1 MNISDIRAV
10 LRTLVENEETT
21 FKQIALESGLSTGT
35 ISSFINDKYKG
46 DNERVSQM
54 LQRWLE
60 KYHAVAE
67 LPEPPRFVETQTVK
81 QIWTSMRFASLT
93 ESIAVVCGNPGVGKT
108 EAAREYRRTNNN
120 VWMITIT
127 PSCASVLECL
137 TELAFELGMNDA
149 PRRKGPL
156 SRALRRRLEGTQ
168 GLVIIDE
175 ADHLGAEVLE
185 ELRLLQESTR
195 IGLVLMGNHRV
206 YSNMTGGNRT
216 VEFARLF
223 SRIAKRTAIN
233 KTKKADVKAIA
244 DAWQINGE
252 KELELLQQIAQK
264 PGALRILN
272 HSLRLAAMT
281 AHGKGERVNEDYLRQ
296 AFRELDLDVDI
307 STLLRN

>member
-1 MNISDIRAV
+1 MNISDIRAG

-35 ISSFINDKYKG
+35 ISSFINDKYNG
-46 DNERVSQM
+46 DNERVSQI

-156 SRALRRRLEGTQ
+156 SRALRRRLESTQ

>member
-1 MNISDIRAV
+1 MNISDIRAG
-10 LRTLVENEETT
+10 LRTLVESEKATYA
-21 FKQIALESGLSTGT
+21 QIARKSGVAAGTLSA
-35 ISSFINDKYKG
+35 FVNNKYNG
-46 DNERVSQM
+46 DNERVAQT
-54 LQRWLE
+54 LERWLE
-60 KYHAVAE
+60 NYHRAAE
-67 LPEPPRFVETQTVK
+67 LPEPPRFVETRTAR

-93 ESIAVVCGNPGVGKT
+93 ESISVICGNPGVGKT
-108 EAAREYRRTNNN
+108 EAAREFRRTNNN

-137 TELAFELGMNDA
+137 TELAYELGMNDA

-185 ELRLLQESTR
+185 ELRLLQESAR

-233 KTKKADVKAIA
+233 KTKIDDVKAIA
-244 DAWQINGE
+244 DAWQITGE
-252 KELELLQQIAQK
+252 NERELLQQIAQK

-307 STLLRN
+307 STLLRT

>member
-35 ISSFINDKYKG
+35 ISSFINDKYNG

-156 SRALRRRLEGTQ
+156 SRALRRCLEGTQ

>member
-1 MNISDIRAV
+1 MNISDIRAG

-35 ISSFINDKYKG
+35 ISSFINDKYNG
-46 DNERVSQM
+46 DNERVSQI

-195 IGLVLMGNHRV
+195 IGLVLIGNHRV

-252 KELELLQQIAQK
+252 NELELLQQIAQK

>member
-1 MNISDIRAV
+1 MNISDIRAG

-35 ISSFINDKYKG
+35 ISSFINDKYNG

-137 TELAFELGMNDA
+137 TELAFELGMNGA

-195 IGLVLMGNHRV
+195 TGLVLMGNHRV

-252 KELELLQQIAQK
+252 NELELLQQIAQK

>member
-1 MNISDIRAV
+1 MNISDIRAG

-35 ISSFINDKYKG
+35 ISSFINDKYNG

-149 PRRKGPL
+149 PRRTGPL

>member
-1 MNISDIRAV
+1 MNISDIRAG

-35 ISSFINDKYKG
+35 ISSFINDKYNG
-46 DNERVSQM
+46 DNERVSQI

-195 IGLVLMGNHRV
+195 IGLVLMGNHQV

>member
-1 MNISDIRAV
+1 MNISDIRAG
-10 LRTLVENEETT
+10 LRTLVESEKATYA
-21 FKQIALESGLSTGT
+21 QIARESGVAAGTLSA
-35 ISSFINDKYKG
+35 FVNDKYNG
-46 DNERVSQM
+46 DNERIAQT
-54 LQRWLE
+54 LERWLDN
-60 KYHAVAE
+60 YHRAAE
-67 LPEPPRFVETQTVK
+67 LPEPPRFVETKTVR

-108 EAAREYRRTNNN
+108 EAAREFRRTNNN

-137 TELAFELGMNDA
+137 TELAYELGMNDA

-185 ELRLLQESTR
+185 ELRLLQESAR

-244 DAWQINGE
+244 DAWQITGE
-252 KELELLQQIAQK
+252 NERELLQQIAQK

-307 STLLRN
+307 STLLRT

>member
-1 MNISDIRAV
+1 MNISDIRAG

-35 ISSFINDKYKG
+35 ISSFINDKYNG
-46 DNERVSQM
+46 DNERVSQI

-156 SRALRRRLEGTQ
+156 SRALRCRLEGTQ

>member
-1 MNISDIRAV
+1 MNISDIRAG
-10 LRTLVENEETT
+10 LRTLVESEKTT
-21 FKQIALESGLSTGT
+21 YSQIARESGVAAGTLSA
-35 ISSFINDKYKG
+35 FVNNKYNG
-46 DNERVSQM
+46 DNERVAQS
-54 LQRWLE
+54 LERWLE
-60 KYHAVAE
+60 NYHRAAE
-67 LPEPPRFVETQTVK
+67 LPEPPRFVETRTVR

-93 ESIAVVCGNPGVGKT
+93 ESIAVICGNPGVGKT
-108 EAAREYRRTNNN
+108 EAAREFRRTNNN

-137 TELAFELGMNDA
+137 TELAYELGMNDA

-185 ELRLLQESTR
+185 ELRLLQESAR

-233 KTKKADVKAIA
+233 KTKIDDVKAIA
-244 DAWQINGE
+244 DAWQITGE
-252 KELELLQQIAQK
+252 KERELLQQIAQK

>member
-1 MNISDIRAV
+1 MNISDIRAG

-35 ISSFINDKYKG
+35 ISSFINDKYNG

-233 KTKKADVKAIA
+233 KTKKADVRAIA

-252 KELELLQQIAQK
+252 SELELLQQIARK

-272 HSLRLAAMT
+272 HSLSLAAMT

>member
-1 MNISDIRAV
+1 MNISDIRAG

-35 ISSFINDKYKG
+35 ISSFINDKYNG
-46 DNERVSQM
+46 DNERVSQI

-296 AFRELDLDVDI
+296 AFRELDLDIDI

>member
-1 MNISDIRAV
+1 MKK
-10 LRTLVENEETT
+10 TT

-35 ISSFINDKYKG
+35 ISSFINDKYNG

-195 IGLVLMGNHRV
+195 TGLVLMGNHRV

>member
-1 MNISDIRAV
+1 MNISDIRAG

-35 ISSFINDKYKG
+35 ISSFINDKYNG
-46 DNERVSQM
+46 DNERVLQM

-149 PRRKGPL
+149 PRRQGPL

-175 ADHLGAEVLE
+175 ADHLGTEALE
-185 ELRLLQESTR
+185 ELRLLQESTH

-223 SRIAKRTAIN
+223 SRIAKPTAIN

-244 DAWQINGE
+244 DAWHINGE

>member
-21 FKQIALESGLSTGT
+21 FKQIALESELSTVT
-35 ISSFINDKYKG
+35 ISSFINDKYNG
-46 DNERVSQM
+46 DNERVSQI

>member
-1 MNISDIRAV
+1 MNISDIRAG

-35 ISSFINDKYKG
+35 ISSFINDKYNG

-195 IGLVLMGNHRV
+195 TGLVLMGNHRV

-296 AFRELDLDVDI
+296 AFRDLDLDVDI

>member
-1 MNISDIRAV
+1 MNISDIRAG
-10 LRTLVENEETT
+10 LRTLVESEKTT
-21 FKQIALESGLSTGT
+21 YAQIARESGVAAGTLSA
-35 ISSFINDKYKG
+35 FVNNKYNG
-46 DNERVSQM
+46 DNERVAQT
-54 LQRWLE
+54 LERWLE
-60 KYHAVAE
+60 NYHHAAE
-67 LPEPPRFVETQTVK
+67 LPEPPRFVETRTVR

-93 ESIAVVCGNPGVGKT
+93 ESISVICGNPGVGKT
-108 EAAREYRRTNNN
+108 EAAREFRRTNNN

-137 TELAFELGMNDA
+137 TELAYELGMNDA

-168 GLVIIDE
+168 GLIIIDE
-175 ADHLGAEVLE
+175 ADHLGVEVLE
-185 ELRLLQESTR
+185 ELRLLQESAR

-233 KTKKADVKAIA
+233 KTKIDDVKAIA
-244 DAWQINGE
+244 DAWQITGE
-252 KELELLQQIAQK
+252 NERELLQQIAQK

-272 HSLRLAAMT
+272 HSLRLATMT

-307 STLLRN
+307 STLLRT

>member
-1 MNISDIRAV
+1 MNISDIRAG

-35 ISSFINDKYKG
+35 ISSFINDKYNG

-54 LQRWLE
+54 LQRWLV

-195 IGLVLMGNHRV
+195 TGLVLMGNHRV

-252 KELELLQQIAQK
+252 NELELLQQIAQK

>member
-1 MNISDIRAV
+1 MNISDIRAG

-35 ISSFINDKYKG
+35 ISSFINDKYNG

-281 AHGKGERVNEDYLRQ
+281 AHGKDERVNEDYLRQ

>member
-1 MNISDIRAV
+1 MNISDIRAG

-35 ISSFINDKYKG
+35 ISSFINDKYNG
-46 DNERVSQM
+46 DNERVSQI

-175 ADHLGAEVLE
+175 ADHLGAEVL
-185 ELRLLQESTR
+185 
-195 IGLVLMGNHRV
+195 
-206 YSNMTGGNRT
+206 
-216 VEFARLF
+216 
-223 SRIAKRTAIN
+223 
-233 KTKKADVKAIA
+233 
-244 DAWQINGE
+244 
-252 KELELLQQIAQK
+252 
-264 PGALRILN
+264 
-272 HSLRLAAMT
+272 
-281 AHGKGERVNEDYLRQ
+281 
-296 AFRELDLDVDI
+296 
-307 STLLRN
+307 

>member
-1 MNISDIRAV
+1 MNISDIRAG

-35 ISSFINDKYKG
+35 ISSFINDKYNG

-185 ELRLLQESTR
+185 KLRLLQESTR
-195 IGLVLMGNHRV
+195 TGLVLMGNHRV

-252 KELELLQQIAQK
+252 NELELLQQIAQK